1 MKHLA
6 VICGLAAVAVACG
19 GGPDRHPPL
28 AQPTPIAMPV
38 PQPPVPEEISLR
50 TIRATIKSEK
60 RYTIDVPAGGTLA
73 SRLSWKENGES
84 GFPVLYMLVDDDWA
98 SLATTCDDDGIADL
112 RTGVRAGQK
121 VEIYIFVGN
130 CWDYGF
136 DTISA
141 TEFLL
146 ELTLITG

>member
-6 VICGLAAVAVACG
+6 AICGLAVAAACG

-38 PQPPVPEEISLR
+38 PQPPAPEEIPLR

-73 SRLSWKENGES
+73 GRLSWTANSES
-84 GFPVLYMLVDDDWA
+84 GFPVLYMMVDDDWG
-98 SLATTCDDDGIADL
+98 SLETTCDDDGIADH
-112 RTGVRAGQK
+112 RTPVRAGQH
-121 VEIYIFVGN
+121 VEIYIFVGS
-130 CWDYGF
+130 CWDYGPGN
-136 DTISA
+136 IPA
-141 TEFLL
+141 KEFVL

>member
-1 MKHLA
+1 MRHLA
-6 VICGLAAVAVACG
+6 LACGLAAAAAAYGC
-19 GGPDRHPPL
+19 GPDRQPPL
-28 AQPTPIAMPV
+28 AQPTPVAMPV
-38 PQPPVPEEISLR
+38 PQPPVTSEIPLR
-50 TIRATIKSEK
+50 TIRSTIKSEK
-60 RYTIDVPAGGTLA
+60 RYTVEVPADGTLA
-73 SRLSWKENGES
+73 GRLSWKENGES
-84 GFPVLYMLVDDDWA
+84 GFPVLYMLVDDNWE

-112 RTGVRAGQK
+112 RTSVRAGQK

-136 DTISA
+136 DTIPA